1 MQLINRVIMVA
12 IMGSTKTDKGLAIT
26 CVLDEETYES
36 GIKASDDALNS
47 VNIVR
52 DGFHEECNYRVF
64 HKLEKLF
71 INNPLVCH

>member
-1 MQLINRVIMVA
+1 MVA

-47 VNIVR
+47 VNIVC
-52 DGFHEECNYRVF
+52 DGFHGGV
-64 HKLEKLF
+64 
-71 INNPLVCH
+71 